1 MKNWQFIILLISIF
15 LQPII
20 MYVWW
25 GYRVEYIHR
34 ASNTENVKDMKEY
47 LRNIDQNVATV
58 DERIVMDI
66 IPKLDY
72 LSIK

>member
-1 MKNWQFIILLISIF
+1 MKNWQFWIIVAIISIQSCYF
-15 LQPII
+15 FIK
-20 MYVWW
+20 V
-25 GYRVEYIHR
+25 
-34 ASNTENVKDMKEY
+34 SDMEKQLSHLERY
-47 LRNIDQNVATV
+47 GENIDNNVATV

>member
-1 MKNWQFIILLISIF
+1 MKDRKFWIIVAIISIQSCYF
-15 LQPII
+15 FIK
-20 MYVWW
+20 V
-25 GYRVEYIHR
+25 
-34 ASNTENVKDMKEY
+34 SDMEKQLSHLERY
-47 LRNIDQNVATV
+47 GENIDNNVATV